1 MVIRIP
7 LRGDEEIL
15 LVLVLEGGIIVGL
28 SPLLHALRNQ
38 ALLFKPQSLIVS
50 ISPPKR
56 SECHDSKEQ
65 PLQCV
70 GEVIALI

>member
-7 LRGDEEIL
+7 LHGDEEIL
-15 LVLVLEGGIIVGL
+15 LVLILEGGIIVGL
-28 SPLLHALRNQ
+28 SALLCSPRDQ

-50 ISPPKR
+50 ICPQER
-56 SECHDSKEQ
+56 SESHDSKEQ